1 MKTSQLWR
9 KGVWKFRVYHHDHHC
24 VLIRF
29 VRTHTLVLKIWAL
42 LSSHCLPWLLWLWLA
57 VSRKLHKF
65 WLYHCD
71 CCCTLMLSYN
81 GDMKSRDS
89 TWGEVLN
96 AVVFPRHYLALLW
109 IASSTWCHITCALIE
124 ARCNWLLQQS
134 GNEASHRYEL
144 VDGCKQHGHV
154 LAQL

>member
-71 CCCTLMLSYN
+71 CSHALTLMCQNYVIWSLSLVHSSICRGLFLKTEN
-81 GDMKSRDS
+81 KPLTSTREVIKSKYHTLGFS
-89 TWGEVLN
+89 WSCYMTVLFQPSESCMVT
-96 AVVFPRHYLALLW
+96 A
-109 IASSTWCHITCALIE
+109 IAKHTPHPSYPHP
-124 ARCNWLLQQS
+124 
-134 GNEASHRYEL
+134 
-144 VDGCKQHGHV
+144 
-154 LAQL
+154 